1 MDKILT
7 LYIDLNRTH
16 PDVVNPV
23 IFIYKGYQL
32 PLDKNDQERL
42 IASLPEFWN
51 TEQDQLHLFTVLSD
65 GSYYC
70 ERQKTVYN
78 YANKLFEKVPYVFDA
93 ADKEKSDEFINFLS
107 AFFQEVRVK
116 QQNDLQQNILIS
128 LSNTSL
134 TQTFI
139 LNTRKNILSKTDYL
153 FIGDYPISEDQKSK
167 WAEYRQAWRDIT
179 KQEAWKTD
187 EIYKLNFPISPAEK
201 DDFTFQIM
209 QEMGQGDPLI
219 SKYVESIKED
229 PDYAQKSADLINR
242 YCEYMFKSNI
252 ISSLSRFKLP
262 MFDLKFSNTFD
273 MNEPPINFMEEF
285 SQFVERVDEQLK
297 TISEELS
304 ISSIIAYY
312 RNINGNSNLTQEV
325 IDILEELQNT
335 SEGEQE

>member
-7 LYIDLNRTH
+7 LYIDPNRNH
-16 PDVVNPV
+16 PDVMNPI
-23 IFIYKGYQL
+23 IFVYKGFQL
-32 PLDKNDQERL
+32 LLDKSDEEKM
-42 IASLPEFWN
+42 ITSLPEFWN
-51 TEQDQLHLFTVLSD
+51 TEQDQLHLFTAFSD
-65 GSYYC
+65 GNYYC

-78 YANKLFEKVPYVFDA
+78 YSTKLFEKVPYVFDA
-93 ADKEKSDEFINFLS
+93 ADKEKSDEFIALLS
-107 AFFQEVRVK
+107 GFFQDIRIQK
-116 QQNDLQQNILIS
+116 QDDLQQSILRS

-153 FIGDYPISEDQKSK
+153 FIGDYPISEDAKTK
-167 WAEYRQAWRDIT
+167 WAEYRQGWRDIT

-187 EIYKLNFPISPAEK
+187 EIHKLNFPISPSEK
-201 DDFTFQIM
+201 DDFTLEII

-219 SKYVESIKED
+219 SKYVESIKKD
-229 PDYAQKSADLINR
+229 PDYEQKSADLINR

-262 MFDLKFSNTFD
+262 MFDLKFNNSFD
-273 MNEPPINFMEEF
+273 LEEPPINFMEEF
-285 SQFVERVDEQLK
+285 SEFAERVDEQLK

-312 RNINGNSNLTQEV
+312 RNINGNTNLTQEV
-325 IDILEELQNT
+325 IDILEELQST
-335 SEGEQE
+335 SEGDKE

>member
-23 IFIYKGYQL
+23 VFIYKGYQL

-51 TEQDQLHLFTVLSD
+51 TENDQLHLFTVLSD

-78 YANKLFEKVPYVFDA
+78 YSNKLFEKVPYVFDA

-107 AFFQEVRVK
+107 AFFQEVRIK

-134 TQTFI
+134 TQLFI
-139 LNTRKNILSKTDYL
+139 LNTRKNILNKTDYL
-153 FIGDYPISEDQKSK
+153 FISDYPISEDQKSK
-167 WAEYRQAWRDIT
+167 WAEYRQQWRDIT

-201 DDFTFQIM
+201 DDFTLQIM
-209 QEMGQGDPLI
+209 NEMGQSDPLI
-219 SKYVESIKED
+219 NKYVESIKGD
-229 PDYAQKSADLINR
+229 PDYEQKSADLINR

-252 ISSLSRFKLP
+252 ISNLSRFKLP
-262 MFDLKFSNTFD
+262 MFDLRFTNTYD
-273 MNEPPINFMEEF
+273 TNEPPINFIEELSKF
-285 SQFVERVDEQLK
+285 IELVDEELK

-304 ISSIIAYY
+304 ISSIISYY
-312 RNINGNSNLTQEV
+312 RNVHGNTNLTQEV

-335 SEGEQE
+335 SEGDQE